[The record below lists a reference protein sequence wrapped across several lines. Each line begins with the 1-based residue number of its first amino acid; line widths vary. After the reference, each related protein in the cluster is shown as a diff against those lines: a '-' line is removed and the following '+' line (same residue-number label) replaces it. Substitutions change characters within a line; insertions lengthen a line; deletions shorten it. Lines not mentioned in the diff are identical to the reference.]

1 MSMDY
6 DDRKS
11 LIAYRHEKAD
21 MALEDATFLTD
32 AGKYGLAANRLYY
45 ALFHAASA
53 LLLSKGIT
61 TKRHSGLITQIH
73 LNFVKTGILS
83 DEEGAL
89 FRVMFNLR
97 HEDDYEDFIDVERAD
112 IEEYTPQVKTLVEK
126 LKKLVEIR

>member
-45 ALFHAASA
+45 ACEGPHSEPQ
-53 LLLSKGIT
+53 GN
-61 TKRHSGLITQIH
+61 RH
-73 LNFVKTGILS
+73 N
-83 DEEGAL
+83 E
-89 FRVMFNLR
+89 
-97 HEDDYEDFIDVERAD
+97 
-112 IEEYTPQVKTLVEK
+112 
-126 LKKLVEIR
+126 

>member
-1 MSMDY
+1 MSMDN